1 MKKKIVE
8 TFNTFF
14 TNIVSN
20 LKIPPYQENNFAR
33 GIDPVDRDDPIT
45 FILKITKTI
54 KYHSNKNFCH
64 ENKSFDFE
72 TIKRDDVLNKI
83 NFLDLSTT
91 SQNGDVLTKVIK
103 ENALLL
109 TDSIHS
115 ALNEA
120 IHSGNFSSCLKWLD
134 ITLIF

>member
-45 FILKITKTI
+45 FILKNTKTI
-54 KYHSNKNFCH
+54 KYHSNKNF
-64 ENKSFDFE
+64 
-72 TIKRDDVLNKI
+72 LP
-83 NFLDLSTT
+83 
-91 SQNGDVLTKVIK
+91 
-103 ENALLL
+103 
-109 TDSIHS
+109 
-115 ALNEA
+115 
-120 IHSGNFSSCLKWLD
+120 
-134 ITLIF
+134 